1 MDVVEMQQV
10 LESIG
15 KKARRAS
22 AALAVLPADAKTLC
36 LNCMADAIVK
46 HAGEIAEANARDIAN
61 ARCNGMDEAK
71 IDRLTLTM
79 ARIEAMADGLRQVAA
94 QKDPVGKVLS
104 ENIRPNGLKITKIAV
119 PFGVIGIIYE
129 ARPNVTA
136 DAAGICIKAG
146 NAVIL
151 RGGKEAF
158 ESNTSIARVLNES
171 AAGCGLPDGVVQLIP
186 WTDREAVKLML
197 KMDRY
202 IDLVIPRGGEG
213 LIRTVV
219 AEATMPVLKH
229 YKGVCH
235 LFVDAQCD
243 MDKAVKIIVNAKCSR
258 PAVCNALE
266 TLLIDRSILPEFAPK
281 IAAELLQKGVE
292 LRGDAAFCNLVPQA
306 LPAVEDDYH
315 AEYLSLILAVKSVD
329 GVDDAVEHI
338 NTYGSRH
345 SDGILSTIEENIA
358 YFTKNVD
365 SSTVYVNASTRFTDG
380 GEFGMGAEI
389 GISTDK
395 LHARGPMGTDEL
407 TTYKY
412 IVTGDGQVR

>member
-1 MDVVEMQQV
+1 MNTDDMKLI
-10 LESIG
+10 LENMG

-22 AALAVLPADAKTLC
+22 AALAVMPPEAKSDC
-36 LNCMADAIVK
+36 LVRMADALIANSAV
-46 HAGEIAEANARDIAN
+46 IAEANAKDIAA
-61 ARCNGMDEAK
+61 ARENGMDEAK
-71 IDRLTLTM
+71 IDRLTLTT
-79 ARIEAMADGLRQVAA
+79 ARIEAMAEGLRQVAA
-94 QKDPVGKVLS
+94 QQDPVGRVLS
-104 ENIRPNGLKITKIAV
+104 ENIRPNGLKITKVSV

-158 ESNTSIARVLNES
+158 ESNTAVAAVLNQT
-171 AAGCGLPDGVVQLIP
+171 AADCGLPDGIVQLIP

-235 LFVDAQCD
+235 LFADAECD
-243 MDKAVKIIVNAKCSR
+243 IDSAVNIVVNAKTSR

-266 TLLIDRSILPEFAPK
+266 TLLVSRAVLPEFAPK
-281 IAAELLQKGVE
+281 VAAALLAKGVE
-292 LRGDAAFCNLVPQA
+292 LRGDEDFCKFVPEA
-306 LPAVEDDYH
+306 KTATEDDYY
-315 AEYLSLILAVKSVD
+315 AEYLSLVLAVKTVDSVE
-329 GVDDAVEHI
+329 DAVEHI

-345 SDGILSTIEENIA
+345 SDGILSSIAENIH
-358 YFTKNVD
+358 YFTGNVD

-395 LHARGPMGTDEL
+395 LHARGPMGADEL

-412 IVTGDGQVR
+412 IVTGNGQIR